1 MRACGKYK
9 RRKIRIFTFEELNV
23 LLGGLQ
29 AFPGAYK
36 SFTEVKLQLSK
47 KKRFL
52 IFNKRIQVCAINMDL
67 KHCFFISKMYSL
79 YLYHLDAR
87 VIFLCSETQVEPQEP
102 RQEAPE
108 SGEETQ
114 VEPRP
119 EPRQPRQGEGRKEE
133 AGPFRLLQPPQVPE
147 EEQAINPWPCCTD
160 MCCSIY
166 SKKPV
171 FCIRIFS

>member
-1 MRACGKYK
+1 M
-9 RRKIRIFTFEELNV
+9 E
-23 LLGGLQ
+23 
-29 AFPGAYK
+29 
-36 SFTEVKLQLSK
+36 
-47 KKRFL
+47 
-52 IFNKRIQVCAINMDL
+52 
-67 KHCFFISKMYSL
+67 SL
-79 YLYHLDAR
+79 HLYHLDAW
-87 VIFLCSETQVEPQEP
+87 VVFLFLETQVEPQEP

-133 AGPFRLLQPPQVPE
+133 AGPLRLLQPPQVPE

-171 FCIRIFS
+171 FCIRIFRKKLRFVFFLHGEINVDINIFAVPVWQP

>member
-1 MRACGKYK
+1 M
-9 RRKIRIFTFEELNV
+9 E
-23 LLGGLQ
+23 
-29 AFPGAYK
+29 
-36 SFTEVKLQLSK
+36 
-47 KKRFL
+47 
-52 IFNKRIQVCAINMDL
+52 
-67 KHCFFISKMYSL
+67 SL
-79 YLYHLDAR
+79 HLYHLDAW
-87 VIFLCSETQVEPQEP
+87 VVFLFLETQVEPQEP

-108 SGEETQ
+108 FGEETQ

-133 AGPFRLLQPPQVPE
+133 ARPLRLLQPPQVPE

-171 FCIRIFS
+171 FSVLYSDFFVKKKLLRCIFFFMEKNVDTNNIFTVPVWQPWLTIWKWWHHFF